1 MVVQNST
8 NQQNIKI
15 LVIDDDWLNQELM
28 EGIFSTVGYTI
39 LQETT
44 GQNGLKIAISEY
56 PNVIIL
62 DVRLPKISGFEICA
76 TLKKHPQ
83 TTHIPIIMISGHKT
97 SEDELQARQVGAD
110 AFLERLI
117 TTDELLNQV
126 NRLLHK

>member
-1 MVVQNST
+1 MAENSST
-8 NQQNIKI
+8 QQNIKI

-28 EGIFSTVGYTI
+28 EGIFSTVGYTV

-44 GQNGLKIAISEY
+44 GQNVINIAMSAC
-56 PNVIIL
+56 PNIIIL

-76 TLKKHPQ
+76 TLRNHIQ
-83 TTHIPIIMISGHKT
+83 TAHIPIIMISGHKT

-126 NRLLHK
+126 NTLLHK